1 MQFCLPLRATRFTHQ
16 ILLDLISLMKWRE
29 GCALRC
35 SSLHRF
41 LHPALGF
48 KRFLGTVFSNAIRL
62 SFTQIDHVSPPPFH
76 TKERVEFV
84 IYLWVFK
91 GLVLHQVFFNKRY
104 NSPDIP
110 VRAGNAWNVWTP
122 SFYSSVHTN
131 NAINLYFTIR
141 VVLIVQ
147 IFFLPTTFITYVV
160 DFLIQ
165 I

>member
-1 MQFCLPLRATRFTHQ
+1 MQCCLPSRATRFTHS

-29 GCALRC
+29 GCALRY
-35 SSLHRF
+35 SSLRHF

-48 KRFLGTVFSNAIRL
+48 KRFLKRHPPGIYTNRPR
-62 SFTQIDHVSPPPFH
+62 PPPSFH
-76 TKERVEFV
+76 TKERVELV

-122 SFYSSVHTN
+122 SFYSSVHIN
-131 NAINLYFTIR
+131 NGVNLYFTIR

-147 IFFLPTTFITYVV
+147 IFFCHQPLSHTLWIF
-160 DFLIQ
+160 
-165 I
+165 